1 MTSDGRASAIPR
13 STVVAVVTATTI
25 AQVASVMG
33 FAIFPV
39 IAPRL
44 AHEIGVPASMVGY
57 QLSIGYGTAMLATSY
72 VSSTIPRFG
81 ACRSTQ
87 VGLLLSALGML
98 CAITASVAA
107 VIIASVLLGLGMSVM
122 TPAST
127 HLLFRF
133 GACTQSQSDFLDQ
146 ADRCAARLADS
157 RADGSGYNRC
167 LRLAMG
173 ARHGG
178 IDRCAHAHCS
188 AASTRRVGR
197 RSQTRSS
204 DAAVPYLE
212 RSYCC
217 GNCPRCDGFR

>member
-1 MTSDGRASAIPR
+1 MTSDGRASDIPR

-98 CAITASVAA
+98 CAMTASVAA
-107 VIIASVLLGLGMSVM
+107 VIVASVLLGLGMSVM

-133 GACTQSQSDFLDQ
+133 GPAHNRNLIFSIKQKVLFTILDFSL
-146 ADRCAARLADS
+146 RKIVSLERRRLAFFLLY
-157 RADGSGYNRC
+157 YNK
-167 LRLAMG
+167 LLAVF
-173 ARHGG
+173 
-178 IDRCAHAHCS
+178 DF
-188 AASTRRVGR
+188 
-197 RSQTRSS
+197 
-204 DAAVPYLE
+204 
-212 RSYCC
+212 
-217 GNCPRCDGFR
+217 N

>member
-98 CAITASVAA
+98 CAMTASVAA

-133 GACTQSQSDFLDQ
+133 GPAHNRNLIFSIKQTAVPAGLLLAAAAWLLWAGP
-146 ADRCAARLADS
+146 ADDGWYFWSS
-157 RADGSGYNRC
+157 RQD
-167 LRLAMG
+167 LL
-173 ARHGG
+173 
-178 IDRCAHAHCS
+178 S
-188 AASTRRVGR
+188 AALFALGISVLLWGV
-197 RSQTRSS
+197 QTLWWHRW
-204 DAAVPYLE
+204 AIPQLWI
-212 RSYCC
+212 
-217 GNCPRCDGFR
+217 PK